1 MTLLPPFRRTS
12 LYNKPWFIQPILTNR
27 PTRFFQFLCCHNLC
41 SLLLSPVSDYF
52 LRMNVDKALALE
64 INANRAWLS
73 DSLCY
78 EACCP
83 FLPSSHTFS
92 EQEKSSWGSCFL
104 PDWADPAKHE
114 SCVSTNHTPIITRQ
128 VIWHHG
134 YTLTSYRHKTGA
146 YRDYCPVQ

>member
-1 MTLLPPFRRTS
+1 MTLLPLFRRTS
-12 LYNKPWFIQPILTNR
+12 LYNKPWFIQPILPNR

-83 FLPSSHTFS
+83 SFLPHTLS
-92 EQEKSSWGSCFL
+92 LNRKKAPEAAASCLIELTLPSVKAVFLLTTPPLL
-104 PDWADPAKHE
+104 PDRWFD
-114 SCVSTNHTPIITRQ
+114 TMGTR
-128 VIWHHG
+128 WH
-134 YTLTSYRHKTGA
+134 LIDIKLELI
-146 YRDYCPVQ
+146 DYCPVQ